1 MDKNTE
7 EEQRYHVLLPRRDKD
22 DDSFNYLAKDNYH
35 DRLWTEDSRTDG
47 LIWDKRSS
55 FTEKKI
61 RELDKG
67 DVLFKHYA
75 VKLEEMIR
83 GDGRI
88 VLTILKGFTVIL
100 VLSLLALLIITVF
113 SDKVLV
119 GLFIILLVLVLSYA
133 IGLVVEDI
141 FD

>member
-1 MDKNTE
+1 
-7 EEQRYHVLLPRRDKD
+7 
-22 DDSFNYLAKDNYH
+22 
-35 DRLWTEDSRTDG
+35 
-47 LIWDKRSS
+47 
-55 FTEKKI
+55 
-61 RELDKG
+61 
-67 DVLFKHYA
+67 
-75 VKLEEMIR
+75 MIR
-83 GDGRI
+83 GDVRI

-100 VLSLLALLIITVF
+100 VLSLLALLIVTVF